1 MKHALVAA
9 SLFVLTLLA
18 YSNSFHS
25 GFVLDNRPLILEN
38 SRIHDASWS
47 NIGLIFHHTYW
58 WPFDHG
64 LYRPFTTLSY
74 LFNYAVLGNA
84 NQPAGYHWINFFLHF
99 LNVVLVYAL
108 VLRLARKFW
117 LAVFAAAIW
126 AVHPVLTES
135 VTNIIGRADLLAA
148 MAVLSGLLI
157 YLKSAES
164 KGQRRIAWLA
174 ALVAVTT
181 VGVFSKESAVVILG
195 VISLYELSF
204 SKEWK
209 EFRERL
215 RALALG
221 CAAVAIPIAAMLYQR
236 AIVMASSP
244 PIESAFADNPLQG
257 AHFFQARITAIAV
270 MARYIWLL
278 IWPATLSSDYSYSQ
292 IPIATGTMNDWLA
305 WITVAVVVFVV
316 VALFKWNRL
325 AFFFAAFAF
334 VTFLPVANLLFQ
346 TGTIMAERF
355 LYLPSVGFVVCLV
368 MLVYTIFRK
377 FSARTTAP
385 IAPPIASVV
394 LCLIIASFGL
404 RTWMR
409 NSDWHDDLSVAKASV
424 HSAPNSFNSHLRMAT
439 ALSDSD
445 PTRSNISQVIEE
457 YEKSVAILDR
467 LPDSKNVVVVYAN
480 AGQEYDDKGDRLAQK
495 DADGKELV
503 PPESTRAYQR
513 ALELLTRGEAIDKA
527 SAAVYRQQLRDSG
540 KDSTIPVGSPELYKQ
555 LSIAYMR
562 LGDPQKAYDAASYGK
577 QLDPSMAEVYA
588 IMGQVL
594 ALQGRSEQAVQAFME
609 GLLASGQQRLMIPL
623 SILYKSG
630 LDPDGCAIQQSPNGM
645 LLNPQ
650 CARVHKDVCYA
661 SADLANLYRR
671 NTHDDL
677 ANELSSRAI
686 EQFGCSPDQ
695 FK

>member
-1 MKHALVAA
+1 MKHALVAV

-25 GFVLDNRPLILEN
+25 GFVLDNRPLILEDA
-38 SRIHDASWS
+38 RIRDVLWS

-74 LFNYAVLGNA
+74 LFNYAVMGNA

-117 LAVFAAAIW
+117 LAVFVSAIW

-148 MAVLSGLLI
+148 TAVLSGLLM

-164 KGQRRIAWLA
+164 KGWRRFAWLTGLA
-174 ALVAVTT
+174 AVTS
-181 VGVFSKESAVVILG
+181 VGVFSKESAIVILG
-195 VISLYELSF
+195 VIPLYALAF
-204 SKEWK
+204 WKEWK
-209 EFRERL
+209 ESKERFRG
-215 RALALG
+215 LAFG

-270 MARYIWLL
+270 MAKYIRLL
-278 IWPATLSSDYSYSQ
+278 VWPATLSSDYSYSQ

-316 VALFKWNRL
+316 IALFKWNRL
-325 AFFFAAFAF
+325 AFFFGAFAF
-334 VTFLPVANLLFQ
+334 VTFLPASNLIFQ

-368 MLVYTIFRK
+368 MLLYAICGK
-377 FSARTTAP
+377 FSARTIAP
-385 IAPPIASVV
+385 IA
-394 LCLIIASFGL
+394 LCLIVASFGL
-404 RTWMR
+404 RTWIR
-409 NSDWHDDLSVAKASV
+409 NSDWHDDLSTAIASV
-424 HSAPNSFNSHLRMAT
+424 HSAPNSFNTHLRMAT
-439 ALSDSD
+439 ALTDSD
-445 PTRSNISQVIEE
+445 PTRSNISQAIEE
-457 YEKSVAILDR
+457 IEKSVAILDR
-467 LPDSKNVVVVYAN
+467 LPDSQNVVVVYSQ
-480 AGQEYDDKGDRLAQK
+480 AGREYDDKGDRLLQK
-495 DADGKELV
+495 DAEGKEIV
-503 PPESTRAYQR
+503 PPGSTRAYQR

-527 SAAVYRQQLRDSG
+527 SAAVYREQLRDSG
-540 KDSTIPVGSPELYKQ
+540 RDSTIPVGSPELYKQ
-555 LSIAYMR
+555 LSITYMR

-577 QLDPSMAEVYA
+577 QLDPSMAEVYS

-594 ALQGRSEQAVQAFME
+594 ALQGRSGQAAQALME

-630 LDPDGCAIQQSPNGM
+630 LDPEGCSIQQSPNGM

-650 CARVHKDVCYA
+650 CAPVHKDFCNA
-661 SADLANLYRR
+661 SVDLVDLYRR
-671 NTHDDL
+671 NMREDL
-677 ANELSSRAI
+677 ANEFRSKAI
-686 EQFGCSPDQ
+686 ELFSCSPDQ

>member
-1 MKHALVAA
+1 MKHALVAV

-25 GFVLDNRPLILEN
+25 GFVLDNRPLIIEDL
-38 SRIHDASWS
+38 RIRDASWS
-47 NIGLIFHHTYW
+47 NIDLIFHHTYW

-64 LYRPFTTLSY
+64 LYRPITTLSY
-74 LFNYAVLGNA
+74 LFNYAVMGNA

-117 LAVFAAAIW
+117 LAVFVAAIW
-126 AVHPVLTES
+126 AVHPLLTES

-148 MAVLSGLLI
+148 AAVLSGLLM

-164 KGQRRIAWLA
+164 NGWRRYAWLA
-174 ALVAVTT
+174 GLAAVTS
-181 VGVFSKESAVVILG
+181 VGVFSKENSVAILG
-195 VISLYELSF
+195 VIPLYELAF
-204 SKEWK
+204 WKGWK
-209 EFRERL
+209 ETKERL
-215 RALALG
+215 RGLTFG

-244 PIESAFADNPLQG
+244 PVEAAFADNPLQG

-270 MARYIWLL
+270 MAKYIWLL

-292 IPIATGTMNDWLA
+292 IPIAAGTINDWLA
-305 WITVAVVVFVV
+305 WITVAVVIIVV
-316 VALFKWNRL
+316 IALFKWNRL

-334 VTFLPVANLLFQ
+334 VTFVPVANLLFQ

-355 LYLPSVGFVVCLV
+355 LYLPSVGFAVCLV
-368 MLVYTIFRK
+368 MFVYAICDK
-377 FSARTTAP
+377 FSARTIAP
-385 IAPPIASVV
+385 IATPVATIV
-394 LCLIIASFGL
+394 LCLIVASFGL
-404 RTWMR
+404 RTWIR

-467 LPDSKNVVVVYAN
+467 LPDSKNVVVVYSQ
-480 AGQEYDDKGDRLAQK
+480 AGREYDDKGDRLIQK
-495 DADGKELV
+495 GAEGKQIV

-540 KDSTIPVGSPELYKQ
+540 RDSTIPVGSPELYKQ
-555 LSIAYMR
+555 LAITYMR

-577 QLDPSMAEVYA
+577 QLDPSMAEVYT

-594 ALQGRSEQAVQAFME
+594 ALQGRSGQAAQAFME

-630 LDPDGCAIQQSPNGM
+630 LDPEGCSIQQSPNGM
-645 LLNPQ
+645 LFNPQ
-650 CARVHKDVCYA
+650 CAPVHKDFCYA
-661 SADLANLYRR
+661 SVDLVDLYRR
-671 NTHDDL
+671 NAHEDL
-677 ANELSSRAI
+677 ANELRSKAI